1 MPEPASPEQALLRRL
16 GERLARTRLDLDLT
30 QAALAREAGVSKSTI
45 ERLENGESTQ
55 LSNFLRIL
63 RALGLVDFLSNLLV
77 EPPPSPI
84 ELLKLQGKRRQRAS
98 RNDRKPRGSRA
109 SKSWTWDDES

>member
-1 MPEPASPEQALLRRL
+1 MSEPASPDQALLRRL
-16 GERLARTRLDLDLT
+16 GERLARARLDLNRT
-30 QAALAREAGVSKSTI
+30 QAALAREAGVSKSTV

-63 RALGLVDFLSNLLV
+63 RVLGLVDFLSNLLI

-84 ELLKLQGKRRQRAS
+84 ELLKLQGNRRQRAS
-98 RNDRKPRGSRA
+98 RKGRKPRGASK